1 VELYLIRHAE
11 ALALG
16 ERGIT
21 NDEERPLT
29 EKGETQAV
37 QLAKVFQKRGI
48 VLDKLLTSPLVRTVQ
63 TAEIMLK
70 VWENPKLAL
79 EHCPEL
85 APGAKLRKL
94 SKTLLKSGGE
104 KIGLVG
110 HMPQLGDFAAWMLG
124 YKKAQI
130 EFAKGG
136 AALIECGDLPCKGH
150 GALEWLVTPEWC

>member
-1 VELYLIRHAE
+1 VELFLIRHAE

-21 NDEERPLT
+21 TEEERPLT
-29 EKGETQAV
+29 EKGESQAEM
-37 QLAKVFQKRGI
+37 LARALQIRGI
-48 VLDKLLTSPLVRTVQ
+48 VLDKLYTSPLVRTVK
-63 TAEIMLK
+63 TAEILLK
-70 VWENPKLAL
+70 VWSK
-79 EHCPEL
+79 PEL
-85 APGAKLRKL
+85 VLETCNELKPGGKLRKL

-110 HMPQLGDFAAWMLG
+110 HMPQLGEFAAWLLG

-136 AALIECGDLPCKGH
+136 AAMVTCGDVPFKGH
-150 GALEWLVTPEWC
+150 GALEWLITPEWC